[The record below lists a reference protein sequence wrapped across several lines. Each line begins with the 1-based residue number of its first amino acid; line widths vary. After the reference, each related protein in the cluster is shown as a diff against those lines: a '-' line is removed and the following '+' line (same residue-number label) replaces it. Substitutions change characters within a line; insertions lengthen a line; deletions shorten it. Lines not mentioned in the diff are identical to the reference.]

1 MANVPKIDYTG
12 PAKAGRHTSAQTESA
27 LNCMVLQPLDD
38 YGTYNETGN
47 ESYVE
52 KWKGPIS
59 AMLKVNDGFTCMGK
73 KFIIGNARPDLT
85 GGNWIRRFDTPSLPK
100 NWYWMVKQ
108 IRVEQA
114 NPAGDHGTLVVD
126 YVAKNSEWTV
136 KDAGAGGRM
145 DASKSQW
152 SLEWQNR
159 SATALIYLTNKYGK
173 LKFIKWVN
181 PAVKKEGEDK
191 ELDSK
196 TDPDMATFAKMA
208 IDAMQSQKVD
218 SRIRL
223 GKYQFVW
230 KDAVYELP
238 TECTPLIKHVNP
250 QLVVDKYIAGVA
262 PLLHYPVLKKVT
274 AANFKTSQFE
284 VFPKWDSAT
293 GDKGDPIAK
302 YIDTETNFPKEC
314 PFEFNA
320 DYTYR
325 WLKVSDNF
333 STDRITNAQLVYTRT
348 EVWWGDLWWDS
359 DFYNKNI
366 TDRWEI
372 GGE

>member
-12 PAKAGRHTSAQTESA
+12 PVKTGRHTGAQTESA

-59 AMLKVNDGFTCMGK
+59 AMLKVNDGFICMGK
-73 KFIIGNARPDLT
+73 KFVIGLGRPDLS
-85 GGNWIRRFDTPSLPK
+85 GGSWIRRFDPPTLPK
-100 NWYWMVKQ
+100 NWFWMVKQ
-108 IRVEQA
+108 IKVEQA

-126 YVAKNSEWTV
+126 YVARNSDWTV
-136 KDAGAGGRM
+136 NNAAGGGRM

-152 SLEWQNR
+152 ALEWQNR

-181 PAVKKEGEDK
+181 AAVKKEGEDK
-191 ELDSK
+191 ELDPK

-208 IDAMQSQKVD
+208 VDAMQSQKVD

-238 TECTPLIKHVNP
+238 TECTPTAKNVNP
-250 QLVVDKYIAGVA
+250 QMVVDKYIAGVA

-274 AANFKTSQFE
+274 AANFKTS
-284 VFPKWDSAT
+284 
-293 GDKGDPIAK
+293 
-302 YIDTETNFPKEC
+302 
-314 PFEFNA
+314 
-320 DYTYR
+320 
-325 WLKVSDNF
+325 
-333 STDRITNAQLVYTRT
+333 
-348 EVWWGDLWWDS
+348 
-359 DFYNKNI
+359 
-366 TDRWEI
+366 
-372 GGE
+372 